1 MNSIYMNVISGV
13 SIGFLGYTMFVVLDT
28 IIKKYLVNDY
38 SVFQINFYICLFS
51 FIPTLITIQTLNKW
65 KSLNN
70 NIIFLQLFRGIFGLI
85 SGALVVNSFKN
96 HALNEIYPILFS
108 APLFLT
114 MLSHFFLNEKVG
126 IRRWVAVII
135 GFIGVLIV
143 SRPGTIHFSISYLGL
158 IFSAL
163 LMSVNIALVRK
174 FSGNQSSISFTFYAF
189 LSATIVNGLLTINN
203 HIIMSIND
211 TLILL
216 LCGIICGL
224 AGNCLTI
231 ASKFLESSV
240 FAPIQ
245 YSQIISGSI
254 LGFLI
259 FNDLPDFYE
268 IVGSIVIVLSGIYII
283 YRETVKGIRPFMKQD
298 ARFRDKFNRGH

>member
-1 MNSIYMNVISGV
+1 MNIISGV

-114 MLSHFFLNEKVG
+114 MISHFFLNEKVG
-126 IRRWVAVII
+126 IRRWIAVII

-203 HIIMSIND
+203 HIIMSLND

-268 IVGSIVIVLSGIYII
+268 IVGSIVIVFSGIYII